1 MYYSWKCNDLG
12 GQTLY
17 AAERMLNPDAAA
29 GYPQRCSMVD
39 RAQSFD
45 IVGYFWIHLIAALN
59 HQTDYNS
66 GIIKICRILSNGTP
80 TDRYFQWQA
89 LVSGTNQT
97 VTIRFGYGDGNDF
110 TYTPTSR
117 TYNYDAFRSMP
128 DAERCISVIY
138 NKGRNNYTEAGS
150 PGWSGSTMLIIVCG
164 QVSKQIG
171 TYQQPSLPSYPY
183 GRMLYTT
190 SSYGNISDV
199 PGGTVMCYF
208 DNAESRANQSEL
220 VAYLVGPDNTAVSQD
235 YNSNATLIPCA
246 YDGSYDQETET
257 PDPNENDPGGN
268 SKPGGGDGGHS
279 QADDSI
285 PLPDLPTLGAADSGM
300 LTLYKMSPTDMQ
312 SFVNYL
318 YYWDP
323 SDPLH
328 SAWHWIKTYLGDP
341 MDFIVGIRAIPFSPT
356 TTRTASP
363 KFGIFTW
370 PQAYDVISQQ
380 FVSVSCGSLTI
391 PKYYG
396 SCFDYNPYNKI
407 QIFLPGVGFRELPTD
422 DVVGKAIEVT
432 YHCDCLTG
440 DCVAFVHTPAVGP
453 VGPQKTQIIAQ
464 FGGNLGVTVPLA
476 KVSYDATVQAGIT
489 LMSRSL
495 GFVAGAFNQSVETNE
510 SSVDVGSMVEN
521 TTMQAVNGMKR
532 TTERSGAAGSS
543 IGYMSS
549 QTPYIIR
556 TFPRQ
561 SLPAGYKD
569 IEGYPANLAGPLS
582 TYRNSGFTT
591 IEKIT
596 LTGLSATEE
605 EKREIESLLK
615 GGVFI

>member
-12 GQTLY
+12 GTTLY
-17 AAERMLNPDAAA
+17 AAERMPNPDATSILSPP
-29 GYPQRCSMVD
+29 YCSMID
-39 RAQSFD
+39 RAQAFD
-45 IVGYFWIHLIAALN
+45 IIGYFWPHLVAALN
-59 HQTDYNS
+59 NLQDYNT
-66 GIIKICRILSNGTP
+66 GIIKLCNILSNGSVLNQ
-80 TDRYFQWQA
+80 YYQWQA
-89 LVSGTNQT
+89 YVIGNTQT
-97 VTIRFGYGDGNDF
+97 VTIRFGYGDGNSF
-110 TYTPTSR
+110 THSQDR
-117 TYNYDAFRSMP
+117 VYNYSGFMDMAE
-128 DAERCISVIY
+128 AERYVSIIY
-138 NKGRNNYTEAGS
+138 NKGRENYTKAGS
-150 PGWSGSTMLIIVCG
+150 PGWNNYTYLYLVCG
-164 QVSKQIG
+164 QIQKRIG
-171 TYQQPSLPSYPY
+171 TFEEPTLPSYPN
-183 GRMLYTT
+183 GRMVYTL
-190 SSYGNISDV
+190 SSYGLISDV
-199 PGGTVMCYF
+199 PGGTVMCYS
-208 DNAESRANQSEL
+208 DDTASRADQSEL
-220 VAYLVGPDNTAVSQD
+220 IAYLSGPNNTRVYESFTGEA
-235 YNSNATLIPCA
+235 NLIPCA
-246 YDGSYDQETET
+246 YDGSYDQDTEA
-257 PDPNENDPGGN
+257 PDPNQNDPDGP

-300 LTLYKMSPTDMQ
+300 LTLYKMSPADMQ

-323 SDPLH
+323 SDPLG
-328 SAWHWIKTYLGDP
+328 SVWHWMKTYLGDP

-356 TTRTASP
+356 STRTASP

-407 QIFLPGVGFRELPTD
+407 QIFLPGIGFKELPTD
-422 DVVGKAIEVT
+422 DVVGKTIAVT

-440 DCVAFVHTPAVGP
+440 DCVAFIHTPVVGP

-489 LMSRSL
+489 LMSRAA
-495 GFVAGAFNQSVETNE
+495 GFVAGAFNQAVEAGE
-510 SSVDVGSMVEN
+510 SSVNVGSMVEN

-561 SLPAGYKD
+561 SLPTGYKD

-582 TYRNSGFTT
+582 SYRNSGFTT